1 MERFTMSSIFAG
13 ALLGLSSL
21 ASLGSVW
28 MPSGG
33 AGAPGGAPGKTNGW
47 RLGDPVTY
55 ENLTIFPV
63 LSGESART
71 SGFVTLDEALSTGD
85 AVISEEGSEGLR
97 RTRDGRPI
105 VQDYQ
110 SGASVNRLVLINRGK
125 RPLVLLA
132 GELVSGGKQDRII
145 AKDRIVG
152 PGERPLPLDV
162 FCVEHGRWSSGT
174 QFASAKIM
182 VHPSVRER
190 AAVDQKQEQVWDAVR
205 SGSTARADA
214 GVAGA
219 APPPLSAGGIERAIA
234 SDAPTQ
240 SYAKVYNSRA
250 VGVPIDTFVE
260 EVQKRFERAT
270 SNLKGERVVGV
281 VVAYG
286 AEVAWSDIFA
296 SPELFGHYWTKLL
309 RSYAIEAL
317 ARPQTK
323 EQASVDDAREFLCPV
338 QGQERTESVPGVY
351 RWREITSGRY
361 AEIELEALEP
371 AQLTLHRLMIHRTS

>member
-28 MPSGG
+28 MPGGG
-33 AGAPGGAPGKTNGW
+33 AAASGGAPGKTNGW

-63 LSGESART
+63 LSAESART
-71 SGFVTLDEALSTGD
+71 GGFVTLDEALSTGD

-97 RTRDGRPI
+97 RTRDGRPVI
-105 VQDYQ
+105 VPDYQ

-174 QFASAKIM
+174 QFAAAKIM

-219 APPPLSAGGIERAIA
+219 APPLSPRSIERAMA

-270 SNLKGERVVGV
+270 ANLKGERVVGV

-296 SPELFGHYWTKLL
+296 SPELLGHYWSKLL

-323 EQASVDDAREFLCPV
+323 EQASLGDAREFLRPV

>member
-1 MERFTMSSIFAG
+1 
-13 ALLGLSSL
+13 
-21 ASLGSVW
+21 
-28 MPSGG
+28 MPGGG
-33 AGAPGGAPGKTNGW
+33 AAASGGAPGKTNGW

-71 SGFVTLDEALSTGD
+71 SGFMTLDEALSTGD

-174 QFASAKIM
+174 QFAAAKIM

-219 APPPLSAGGIERAIA
+219 APLLSARGIERAIA

-270 SNLKGERVVGV
+270 ANLEGERVVGV

-296 SPELFGHYWTKLL
+296 SRELFGHYWTKLL

-323 EQASVDDAREFLCPV
+323 EQASLDDAREFLRPV
-338 QGQERTESVPGVY
+338 QGQEHTESVPGVY

>member
-1 MERFTMSSIFAG
+1 MERFTISSAFAG

-21 ASLGSVW
+21 CLASAW
-28 MPSGG
+28 TPGG
-33 AGAPGGAPGKTNGW
+33 AAGSPGAPGRAGGW
-47 RLGDPVTY
+47 RLGEPARY

-71 SGFVTLDEALSTGD
+71 AGFVTLDEALSSGE
-85 AVISEEGSEGLR
+85 AIISEQGGEGLH
-97 RTRDGRPI
+97 RTRDGRPLPTP
-105 VQDYQ
+105 DYQ
-110 SGASVNRLVLINRGK
+110 SGASVNQLVLINRGK

-174 QFASAKIM
+174 QFAAAKIM
-182 VHPSVRER
+182 VHPSVREK

-205 SGSTARADA
+205 SGTTAQSES
-214 GVAGA
+214 VVVGA
-219 APPPLSAGGIERAIA
+219 APPALSMRRIEGAMA
-234 SDAPTQ
+234 SEAPTQ

-260 EVQKRFERAT
+260 EIQKRFDRAT
-270 SNLKGERVVGV
+270 ANLKGERVVGV

-296 SPELFGHYWTKLL
+296 SPEMFDHYWSKLL

-317 ARPQTK
+317 ARPQMK
-323 EQASVDDAREFLCPV
+323 EEASLDDAREFLRPLA
-338 QGQERTESVPGVY
+338 GQERTECLPGVY
-351 RWREITSGRY
+351 RWREVISGRY
-361 AEIELEALEP
+361 AEIELEALQP

>member
-1 MERFTMSSIFAG
+1 MERFTMSSIFAA

-28 MPSGG
+28 MPGGGAAASGG
-33 AGAPGGAPGKTNGW
+33 ALGKTNGW

-63 LSGESART
+63 LSAESART

-214 GVAGA
+214 G
-219 APPPLSAGGIERAIA
+219 
-234 SDAPTQ
+234 
-240 SYAKVYNSRA
+240 
-250 VGVPIDTFVE
+250 
-260 EVQKRFERAT
+260 
-270 SNLKGERVVGV
+270 
-281 VVAYG
+281 
-286 AEVAWSDIFA
+286 
-296 SPELFGHYWTKLL
+296 
-309 RSYAIEAL
+309 
-317 ARPQTK
+317 
-323 EQASVDDAREFLCPV
+323 
-338 QGQERTESVPGVY
+338 
-351 RWREITSGRY
+351 
-361 AEIELEALEP
+361 
-371 AQLTLHRLMIHRTS
+371 

>member
-28 MPSGG
+28 MPGGG
-33 AGAPGGAPGKTNGW
+33 AAASGGAPGKTNGW

-85 AVISEEGSEGLR
+85 AVISEEGSEALR
-97 RTRDGRPI
+97 RTRDGRPVI
-105 VQDYQ
+105 VPDYQ

-219 APPPLSAGGIERAIA
+219 APPLSPRSIERAMA

-323 EQASVDDAREFLCPV
+323 EQASIDDAREFLRPV

>member
-28 MPSGG
+28 MPGGG

-63 LSGESART
+63 LSAESART
-71 SGFVTLDEALSTGD
+71 GGFVTLDEALSTGD
-85 AVISEEGSEGLR
+85 AVISEEGSEALR
-97 RTRDGRPI
+97 RTRDGRPVI
-105 VQDYQ
+105 VPDYQ

-174 QFASAKIM
+174 QFSSAKIM

-219 APPPLSAGGIERAIA
+219 APPLSPRSIERAMA

-323 EQASVDDAREFLCPV
+323 EQASVDDAREFLRPV